1 MQLMRAKI
9 ISILM
14 ALLMMVTSVGI
25 TVKVHSCLMTMVGK
39 EKTACCC
46 EPKQDVEANCCTEKE
61 STPKPEKN
69 CCTDVVKSV
78 ALSAEY
84 ATKVQ
89 ALEHFSFAPVFCKLH
104 FTNFNLAAIQSEI
117 LSTEIK
123 QPPNLFDSNII
134 YFLQVIK
141 V

>member
-1 MQLMRAKI
+1 
-9 ISILM
+9 
-14 ALLMMVTSVGI
+14 MVTSVGI
-25 TVKVHSCLMTMVGK
+25 TVKVHACLMNMADT
-39 EKTACCC
+39 EKSACCC
-46 EPKQDVEANCCTEKE
+46 DSKETPESNCCTEKE
-61 STPKPEKN
+61 ATPKPENK

-89 ALEHFSFAPVFCKLH
+89 TIEHFSLSPFFNKVH
-104 FTNFNLAAIQSEI
+104 FNNVNLAAIQTELFI
-117 LSTEIK
+117 TEIK